1 MRVVYNKRFC
11 THAHAH
17 GYLGHRGLNSLRFAI
32 GKGYERFAV
41 KQIQLIYSEKI
52 NKLSS
57 QILIILIRIV
67 ILLRN

>member
-1 MRVVYNKRFC
+1 MCNKKTRSIMRVVYNKRFC

-41 KQIQLIYSEKI
+41 KQIQFT
-52 NKLSS
+52 
-57 QILIILIRIV
+57 
-67 ILLRN
+67 LRK

>member
-17 GYLGHRGLNSLRFAI
+17 GYLGHRGLNSLRFAS

-41 KQIQLIYSEKI
+41 KQIQFT
-52 NKLSS
+52 
-57 QILIILIRIV
+57 
-67 ILLRN
+67 LRK